1 MCVWLLLS
9 GTSFALRQI
18 YRCLNGDEDQNHAQ
32 ATGYDHIFN
41 EYVYHNSSSP
51 STTTRSISTVPNSYA
66 LPSSSSQTNPPPTSS
81 YSSYS
86 KDLPSSKPTLSP
98 LLHTTTRSISTVPNS
113 HALPYSP
120 QTNPPTFSSSSYSM
134 ALPSSKPTLSPLLHN
149 STRNDQHTKQAQ
161 SYVCVA
167 SSPSYLKTLPSSK
180 PTLSPLLQTNST
192 ASNQHAKQ
200 AKSYVRVAADNKG
213 GGGASLLIYMIP
225 REIENL
231 IKRDIVP
238 DILKKPLSPS
248 TYKDYFAALLYAED
262 FYIEKWSD
270 YQLLDV
276 KIKLHEASVYDKSSL
291 KNKNL
296 KKGAEK
302 EDKSF
307 AAFQI
312 DSVPERRPFLLSRDF
327 VYARP
332 SGSEGNKF
340 QGIVYRV
347 VKSTEVLVEFG
358 EEFYSQ
364 HHLTRKYDISFSFN
378 RVCLKRAHQAISAA
392 SGPLFKS
399 YIFPEGANTRNNT
412 SSSDSAPHFGI
423 DSNNSAVRRILSFKG
438 TPPYLVE
445 GPLCITGGSLSKT
458 GLVVRDA
465 VLQIYQ
471 RSSKPRILVCST
483 LNSTGD
489 ILMRSLKR
497 EIPESVMF
505 RANAAFREVD
515 EVPADIIPLC
525 VYEGECF
532 SFPSH
537 EELKQFKVIFS
548 TFVSSSRLVNQGIA
562 AGHFSHI
569 FLVDSSSATEPET
582 MIPLS
587 NYANEKTN
595 VILTGAP
602 TNRTGWVRSDIARK
616 YGLRVSY
623 FERLRATYVY
633 NSSDPAFITQL

>member
-1 MCVWLLLS
+1 MNQFQSNIGTKLEMSGWLLL
-9 GTSFALRQI
+9 GFTAFALRQI
-18 YRCLNGDEDQNHAQ
+18 YRYLNDDEEQNDHTHATGSQNSERDRNTYPSVGNGDQSGRNQTHRYEHVYQNSSSLSTTT
-32 ATGYDHIFN
+32 ATTTTTTRSSLGVPSSYTLPSSSPQTKPPPA
-41 EYVYHNSSSP
+41 SSSP
-51 STTTRSISTVPNSYA
+51 S
-66 LPSSSSQTNPPPTSS
+66 
-81 YSSYS
+81 YS
-86 KDLPSSKPTLSP
+86 KTLPSSKSTLSP
-98 LLHTTTRSISTVPNS
+98 LLHT
-113 HALPYSP
+113 
-120 QTNPPTFSSSSYSM
+120 
-134 ALPSSKPTLSPLLHN
+134 
-149 STRNDQHTKQAQ
+149 
-161 SYVCVA
+161 
-167 SSPSYLKTLPSSK
+167 
-180 PTLSPLLQTNST
+180 NST
-192 ASNQHAKQ
+192 ANEQHAKQ
-200 AKSYVRVAADNKG
+200 AKSYTRVADHKG
-213 GGGASLLIYMIP
+213 SGGASQLIYMIP
-225 REIENL
+225 KEIENL

-262 FYIEKWSD
+262 FYVEKWSG
-270 YQLLDV
+270 YQLSNV
-276 KIKLHEASVYDKSSL
+276 KIELHEASVYNKSSF

-332 SGSEGNKF
+332 TGSKGNKF

-364 HHLTRKYDISFSFN
+364 HHRSRKYDISFSFN

-423 DSNNSAVRRILSFKG
+423 DSNNSAVRRIISFKG

-569 FLVDSSSATEPET
+569 FLVDSSCANEPET

-616 YGLRVSY
+616 YGLMVSY
-623 FERLRATYVY
+623 FERLRATNVY